1 MSGFNELANEF
12 LAQKRIAVA
21 GVSRKEGQTAN
32 GIYRTLRD
40 KGYEVFAVN
49 PNVDTVEDAP
59 CYPNV
64 QAIPGGV
71 DGVMIVTRPELSA
84 QIAQDCVAAG
94 VPRVWMHN
102 NTFMP
107 SSVSDEATAVC
118 RENNIIVIDGGC
130 PMMFF
135 DPFHKCMK
143 WVLGVTGR
151 LPECSF
157 AEG

>member
-1 MSGFNELANEF
+1 MSQFDDLAKEF

-21 GVSRKEGQTAN
+21 GVSRNPNETAN
-32 GIYRTLRD
+32 TIYRTLRN

-49 PNVDTVEDAP
+49 PNADSVEDGP
-59 CYPNV
+59 CFTNM

-71 DGVMIVTRPELSA
+71 DGAILVTRPEHST
-84 QIAQDCVAAG
+84 QVVQDCVAAG

-107 SSVSDEATAVC
+107 SSVSDEGTAVC
-118 RENNIIVIDGGC
+118 RENGIKVLAGGC

-135 DPFHKCMK
+135 DPLHKCMK
-143 WVLGVTGR
+143 WVLGKMGR
-151 LPECSF
+151 LPE
-157 AEG
+157 G